1 MNGSPPRADRIL
13 VVRRGQAVDRHPQLG
28 QTLIQAWSL
37 VNCKRWEPAA
47 VTDSTYDVF
56 IDARGLACPMPLIRT
71 RQALMVVEPGATIC
85 ILATD
90 PTPERDFEMFVEA
103 TGHKLLRREKQDDV
117 FLYVLEKAEASEL
130 I

>member
-1 MNGSPPRADRIL
+1 
-13 VVRRGQAVDRHPQLG
+13 
-28 QTLIQAWSL
+28 
-37 VNCKRWEPAA
+37 
-47 VTDSTYDVF
+47 
-56 IDARGLACPMPLIRT
+56 MPLIRT

-90 PTPERDFEMFVEA
+90 PTSERDFEMFVEA